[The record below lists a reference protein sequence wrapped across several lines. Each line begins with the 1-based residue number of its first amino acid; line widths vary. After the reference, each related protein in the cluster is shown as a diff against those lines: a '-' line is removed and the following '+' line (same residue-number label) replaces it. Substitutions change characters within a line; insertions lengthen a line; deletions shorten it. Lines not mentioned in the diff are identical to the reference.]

1 MAKVHIT
8 NVVVLDNPSSFQN
21 PFQFELTFE
30 CIEELKE
37 DLEFKMIYV
46 GSAESEEF
54 DQVLDT
60 IYVGPVP
67 EGRHIF
73 VFQADPPNVQKIP
86 EQDAVGVTIVLL
98 TCSYRGQEFVRVG
111 YFINNEYTDPEMR
124 ENPPQKPQFEKMSR
138 NILASKPRVTRF
150 KINWDDTPANG
161 QLTNGVGNGGIID
174 NEAGPSSDMNGFKGQ
189 NEITAGI
196 VGMNGGNPN
205 AMHMQ
210 HDDDGMIDDDEDI
223 DGGNLHNENS
233 MAIPLNENSNS
244 LAMMEC

>member
-8 NVVVLDNPSSFQN
+8 NVVVLDNPSSFLN

-37 DLEFKMIYV
+37 DLEWKMIYV
-46 GSAESEEF
+46 GSAESEDF
-54 DQVLDT
+54 DQILDT

-73 VFQADPPNVQKIP
+73 VFQADPPDVTRIP

-111 YFINNEYTDPEMR
+111 YFINNEYSDPELK
-124 ENPPQKPQFEKMSR
+124 ENPPAKPQFEKLTR

-150 KINWDDTPANG
+150 KINWDDSPANG
-161 QLTNGVGNGGIID
+161 IAAASTSQPQGGTQVNDDSMDHENLTCNIGAMDENSLALPMDPPQTTNNGV
-174 NEAGPSSDMNGFKGQ
+174 
-189 NEITAGI
+189 
-196 VGMNGGNPN
+196 
-205 AMHMQ
+205 
-210 HDDDGMIDDDEDI
+210 
-223 DGGNLHNENS
+223 
-233 MAIPLNENSNS
+233 NENSNS
-244 LAMMEC
+244 LAMECQ

>member
-8 NVVVLDNPSSFQN
+8 NVVVLDNPSSFFN

-37 DLEFKMIYV
+37 DLEWKMIYV
-46 GSAESEEF
+46 GSAESEEY

-73 VFQADPPNVQKIP
+73 VFQADPPDVSKIP
-86 EQDAVGVTIVLL
+86 EPDAVGVTIVLL

-111 YFINNEYTDPEMR
+111 YYVNNDYADQEMR
-124 ENPPQKPQFEKMSR
+124 ENPPPKPLFDKLTR

-150 KINWDDTPANG
+150 KINWDDGHSSSNG
-161 QLTNGVGNGGIID
+161 NGHENGHEAHMMHDDGPSTSAAQHEAAMDDNSLAMPVENGVK
-174 NEAGPSSDMNGFKGQ
+174 A
-189 NEITAGI
+189 
-196 VGMNGGNPN
+196 
-205 AMHMQ
+205 
-210 HDDDGMIDDDEDI
+210 
-223 DGGNLHNENS
+223 
-233 MAIPLNENSNS
+233 LNENSNS
-244 LAMMEC
+244 LAMEC